1 MTEEEAVQ
9 IAEYV
14 AAACPAQKFG
24 EYTPDVWGEILKPY
38 AVDEARTAVIAVARR
53 QPWISPAEIVEEIK
67 TRREERIELA
77 HVVYDGNPLETG
89 AQSAASRRALIT
101 AAADGLLPA
110 RTPAAAL
117 GTADRLALPPG
128 EPGPYTGRVAAV
140 RAAVG
145 QATPTAREGVT
156 NPRAISCRI
165 CKALPGASCEVRGR
179 RMRDVHPARLEDA
192 KRRAAGLPP
201 VDPAED
207 RLAEARVRAAAA
219 VLAADDRTVPPAP
232 DTTEEPS

>member
-38 AVDEARTAVIAVARR
+38 AADEARTAVIAVARR

-77 HVVYDGNPLETG
+77 HVVYNGNPLETG

-128 EPGPYTGRVAAV
+128 EPGPYTNRIAAA

-145 QATPTAREGVT
+145 KATPTAREGVV
-156 NPRAISCRI
+156 N
-165 CKALPGASCEVRGR
+165 
-179 RMRDVHPARLEDA
+179 
-192 KRRAAGLPP
+192 
-201 VDPAED
+201 
-207 RLAEARVRAAAA
+207 
-219 VLAADDRTVPPAP
+219 
-232 DTTEEPS
+232 